1 MDRRA
6 FLRLSVKG
14 RRRVLELSCERLY
27 VRYVDAQAVAGALAR
42 VDDGPPS
49 WEGEPPTAIETESVA
64 ELFVDLERSL
74 EGVDVL
80 RVVDRQWLG
89 EGHLRREV
97 EARTEAFRRRG
108 GALEQV
114 EAAPSRRGNAFAL
127 ALLLVACLATPVAA
141 QAGPDEA
148 LRARV
153 ESALAGAADLPADSL
168 TVEVRDGIVTLTGSV
183 LCDACGGNATPG
195 GAGTVQQSL
204 GAVVRAVPGV
214 TSVRFALRYR
224 AR

>member
-14 RRRVLELSCERLY
+14 RKRVLDLSCERLY
-27 VRYVDAQAVAGALAR
+27 VRYVDAQSAGGSPER
-42 VDDGPPS
+42 VGETPPV
-49 WEGEPPTAIETESVA
+49 WEGEPPTAIEAETVA
-64 ELFVDLERSL
+64 GLLEDLARSL
-74 EGVDVL
+74 EEVDIL
-80 RVVDRQWLG
+80 RVRDRQWLG
-89 EGHLRREV
+89 EGGLRREV
-97 EARTEAFRRRG
+97 EARVEAFRRG
-108 GALEQV
+108 GGVLEYD
-114 EAAPSRRGNAFAL
+114 ETAAPRRVRVSAVAMLFA
-127 ALLLVACLATPVAA
+127 ACLSTPVAA

-153 ESALAGAADLPADSL
+153 EAALVAAADLPADSIA
-168 TVEVRDGIVTLTGSV
+168 VAVRDGAVTLTGSV
-183 LCDACGGNATPG
+183 LCATCGGNATPG

-224 AR
+224 PR